1 MAWVIPFLLFLAYA
15 FFGITGD
22 NHVEVL
28 LTNANI
34 WLAVAYIVSHK

>member
-1 MAWVIPFLLFLAYA
+1 MTWFIPFFLGLSYA

-22 NHVEVL
+22 NHFAF

-34 WLAVAYIVSHK
+34 WLAVAYIVARK